1 MKSWAMKSC
10 LMKWSNLFLLT
21 AVASGVAP
29 LALADDPTA
38 TVVEG
43 KPLTVTV
50 SATAEATGDANAQ
63 PQRVVV
69 VADETVDATGAPAEA
84 KAITIRLVGDSQGFV
99 VDANDA
105 PGADAKQ
112 VPFIGVV
119 TSPLGEQVRAQTTLS
134 EDVGLSVD
142 VVSPD
147 SPAAKAGLK
156 AHDILAKY
164 DDQIL
169 CAAVQLSALVKRT
182 GSGNKATL
190 TVLRGGKELPI
201 EVTVGEHAAQA
212 TFKVEGVNIAVG
224 LPGQPGGPRVVAGQ
238 PLAPE
243 MLKLLQEMELT
254 RGSINNVPVYG
265 FVPRATD
272 SDAPVS
278 PQSPAPNASPLQPQA
293 DQFQRDQNQLQRNL
307 QRNQRIM
314 LVNPNV
320 QSQSQSV
327 SIVANDDGRVELR
340 EINGKRTV
348 TILDKAGAQQYTGPL
363 DTQEDRE
370 KIPAEIRSR
379 VEQAEASAG
388 PKGVVPP
395 LTAPVPVAPGGDA
408 AGGGSR

>member
-1 MKSWAMKSC
+1 MN
-10 LMKWSNLFLLT
+10 MKWSNLFLLT
-21 AVASGVAP
+21 AVALSVAP
-29 LALADDPTA
+29 VARADEPI
-38 TVVEG
+38 VVEG
-43 KPLTVTV
+43 KPLNITI
-50 SATAEATGDANAQ
+50 SATAEATGDAGSQ
-63 PQRVVV
+63 PPRVVV
-69 VADETVDATGAPAEA
+69 LADETVDAIGAPAEA
-84 KAITIRLVGDSQGFV
+84 KAITIQLVGDGQGFV
-99 VDANDA
+99 FQGNGA
-105 PGADAKQ
+105 PGAEAKK

-119 TSPLGEQVRAQTTLS
+119 TSPLGEAVRAQTTLP

-164 DDQIL
+164 DDQLL

-182 GSGNKATL
+182 GTGNKATL
-190 TVLRGGKELPI
+190 IVLRGGKELPI

-212 TFKVEGVNIAVG
+212 TFKVEGLNIAVG
-224 LPGQPGGPRVVAGQ
+224 QPGQPGGPRDVAGQ

-243 MLKLLQEMELT
+243 VIRLIEEMGVKAGGVVFGEQ
-254 RGSINNVPVYG
+254 YG
-265 FVPRATD
+265 FAVPAPGV
-272 SDAPVS
+272 DAPVL
-278 PQSPAPNASPLQPQA
+278 PQSSAPNDTPQV
-293 DQFQRDQNQLQRNL
+293 
-307 QRNQRIM
+307 QRNQRIV

-340 EINGKRTV
+340 EVNGKRTV
-348 TILDKAGAQQYTGPL
+348 TILDKAGAQQYSGPL

-370 KIPAEIRSR
+370 KIPAELRSR

-388 PKGVVPP
+388 PKAVIPP
-395 LTAPVPVAPGGDA
+395 LAPPLPVAPGGDA

>member
-1 MKSWAMKSC
+1 MN
-10 LMKWSNLFLLT
+10 MKWSNLFLLT
-21 AVASGVAP
+21 AVALSVAP
-29 LALADDPTA
+29 VARADEPI
-38 TVVEG
+38 VVEG
-43 KPLTVTV
+43 KPLNITI
-50 SATAEATGDANAQ
+50 SATAEATGEAGSQ
-63 PQRVVV
+63 PPRVVV
-69 VADETVDATGAPAEA
+69 LADETVDAIGAPAEA
-84 KAITIRLVGDSQGFV
+84 KAITIQLVGDGQGFV
-99 VDANDA
+99 FQGNGA
-105 PGADAKQ
+105 PGAEAKK

-119 TSPLGEQVRAQTTLS
+119 TSPLGEAVRAQTTLP

-164 DDQIL
+164 DDQLL

-182 GSGNKATL
+182 GTGNKATL
-190 TVLRGGKELPI
+190 IVLRGGKELPI

-212 TFKVEGVNIAVG
+212 TFRVEGLNIAV
-224 LPGQPGGPRVVAGQ
+224 GQPGGPRDVAGQ

-243 MLKLLQEMELT
+243 VIRLIEEMGVKAGGVVFGEQ
-254 RGSINNVPVYG
+254 YG
-265 FVPRATD
+265 FAVPAPGV
-272 SDAPVS
+272 DAPVL
-278 PQSPAPNASPLQPQA
+278 PQSSGPNDTPQV
-293 DQFQRDQNQLQRNL
+293 
-307 QRNQRIM
+307 QRNQRIV

-340 EINGKRTV
+340 EVNGKRTV
-348 TILDKAGAQQYTGPL
+348 TILDKAGAQQYSGPL

-370 KIPAEIRSR
+370 KIPAELRSR

-388 PKGVVPP
+388 PKAVIPP
-395 LTAPVPVAPGGDA
+395 LAPPVPVAPGSDA

>member
-1 MKSWAMKSC
+1 MN
-10 LMKWSNLFLLT
+10 MKWSNLFLLT
-21 AVASGVAP
+21 AVALSVAP
-29 LALADDPTA
+29 VARADEPI
-38 TVVEG
+38 VVEG
-43 KPLTVTV
+43 KPLNITI
-50 SATAEATGDANAQ
+50 SATAEATGEAGSQ

-69 VADETVDATGAPAEA
+69 LADETVDAIGAPAEA
-84 KAITIRLVGDSQGFV
+84 KAITIQLVGDGQGFV
-99 VDANDA
+99 FQGNGA
-105 PGADAKQ
+105 PGAEAKK

-119 TSPLGEQVRAQTTLS
+119 TSPLGEAVRAQTTLP

-164 DDQIL
+164 DDQLL

-182 GSGNKATL
+182 GTGNKATL
-190 TVLRGGKELPI
+190 IVLRGGKELPI

-212 TFKVEGVNIAVG
+212 TFKVEGLNIAVG
-224 LPGQPGGPRVVAGQ
+224 QPGQPGGPRDVAGQ

-243 MLKLLQEMELT
+243 VIRLIEEMGVKAGGVVFGEQ
-254 RGSINNVPVYG
+254 YG
-265 FVPRATD
+265 FAVPAPGV
-272 SDAPVS
+272 DAPVL
-278 PQSPAPNASPLQPQA
+278 PQSSGPNDTPQV
-293 DQFQRDQNQLQRNL
+293 
-307 QRNQRIM
+307 QRNQRIV

-340 EINGKRTV
+340 EVNGKRTV
-348 TILDKAGAQQYTGPL
+348 TILDKAGAQQYSGAL
-363 DTQEDRE
+363 DSKEDRE
-370 KIPAEIRSR
+370 KIPAELRSR

-388 PKGVVPP
+388 PKAVIPP
-395 LTAPVPVAPGGDA
+395 LAPPVPVAPGSDA

>member
-1 MKSWAMKSC
+1 MN
-10 LMKWSNLFLLT
+10 MKWSNLFLLT
-21 AVASGVAP
+21 AVALSVAP
-29 LALADDPTA
+29 VARADEPI
-38 TVVEG
+38 VVEG
-43 KPLTVTV
+43 KPLNITI
-50 SATAEATGDANAQ
+50 SATAEATGEAGSQ

-69 VADETVDATGAPAEA
+69 LADETVDAIGAPAEA
-84 KAITIRLVGDSQGFV
+84 KAITIQLVGDGQGFV
-99 VDANDA
+99 FQGNGA
-105 PGADAKQ
+105 PGAEAKK

-119 TSPLGEQVRAQTTLS
+119 TSPLGEAVRAQTTLP

-164 DDQIL
+164 DDQLL

-182 GSGNKATL
+182 GTGNKATL
-190 TVLRGGKELPI
+190 IVLRGGKELPI

-212 TFKVEGVNIAVG
+212 TFKVEGLNIAVG
-224 LPGQPGGPRVVAGQ
+224 QPGQPGGPRDVAGQ

-243 MLKLLQEMELT
+243 VIRLIEEMGVKAGGVVFGEQ
-254 RGSINNVPVYG
+254 YG
-265 FVPRATD
+265 FAVPAPGV
-272 SDAPVS
+272 DAPVL
-278 PQSPAPNASPLQPQA
+278 PQSSGPNDTPQV
-293 DQFQRDQNQLQRNL
+293 
-307 QRNQRIM
+307 QRNQRIV

-340 EINGKRTV
+340 EVNGKRTV
-348 TILDKAGAQQYTGPL
+348 TILDKAGAQQYSGPL

-370 KIPAEIRSR
+370 KIPAELRSR

-388 PKGVVPP
+388 PKAVIPP
-395 LTAPVPVAPGGDA
+395 LAPPVPVAPGSDA
-408 AGGGSR
+408 EGRVKY

>member
-1 MKSWAMKSC
+1 
-10 LMKWSNLFLLT
+10 MKWSNLFLLT
-21 AVASGVAP
+21 AVALSVAP
-29 LALADDPTA
+29 VARADEPI
-38 TVVEG
+38 VVEG
-43 KPLTVTV
+43 KPLNITI
-50 SATAEATGDANAQ
+50 SATAEATGEAGSQ

-69 VADETVDATGAPAEA
+69 LADETVDAIGAPAEA
-84 KAITIRLVGDSQGFV
+84 KAITIQLVGDGQGFV
-99 VDANDA
+99 FQGNGA
-105 PGADAKQ
+105 PGAEAKK

-119 TSPLGEQVRAQTTLS
+119 TSPLGEAVRAQTTLP

-164 DDQIL
+164 DDQLL

-182 GSGNKATL
+182 GTGNKATL
-190 TVLRGGKELPI
+190 IVLRGGKELPI

-212 TFKVEGVNIAVG
+212 TFKVEGLNIAVG
-224 LPGQPGGPRVVAGQ
+224 QPGQPGGPRDVAGQ

-243 MLKLLQEMELT
+243 VIRLIEEMGVKAGGVVFGEQ
-254 RGSINNVPVYG
+254 YG
-265 FVPRATD
+265 FAVPAPGV
-272 SDAPVS
+272 DAPVL
-278 PQSPAPNASPLQPQA
+278 PQSSGPNDTPQV
-293 DQFQRDQNQLQRNL
+293 
-307 QRNQRIM
+307 QRNQRIV

-340 EINGKRTV
+340 EVNGKRTV
-348 TILDKAGAQQYTGPL
+348 TILDKAGAQQYSGPL

-370 KIPAEIRSR
+370 KIPAELRSR

-388 PKGVVPP
+388 PKAVIPP
-395 LTAPVPVAPGGDA
+395 LAPPVPVAPGSDA

>member
-1 MKSWAMKSC
+1 MN
-10 LMKWSNLFLLT
+10 MKWSNLFLLT
-21 AVASGVAP
+21 AVALSVAP
-29 LALADDPTA
+29 VARADEPI
-38 TVVEG
+38 VVEG
-43 KPLTVTV
+43 KPLNITI
-50 SATAEATGDANAQ
+50 SATAEATGEAGSQ

-69 VADETVDATGAPAEA
+69 LADETVDAIGAPAEA
-84 KAITIRLVGDSQGFV
+84 KAITIQLVGDGQGFV
-99 VDANDA
+99 FQGNGA
-105 PGADAKQ
+105 PGAEAKK

-119 TSPLGEQVRAQTTLS
+119 TSPLGEAVRAQTTLP

-164 DDQIL
+164 DDQLL

-182 GSGNKATL
+182 GTGNKATL
-190 TVLRGGKELPI
+190 IVLRGGKELPI

-212 TFKVEGVNIAVG
+212 TFKVEGLNIAVG
-224 LPGQPGGPRVVAGQ
+224 QPGQPGGPRDVAGQ

-243 MLKLLQEMELT
+243 VIRLIEEMGVKAGGVVFGEQ
-254 RGSINNVPVYG
+254 YG
-265 FVPRATD
+265 FAVPAPGV
-272 SDAPVS
+272 DAPVL
-278 PQSPAPNASPLQPQA
+278 PQSSGPNDTPQV
-293 DQFQRDQNQLQRNL
+293 
-307 QRNQRIM
+307 QRNQRIV

-340 EINGKRTV
+340 EVNGKRTV
-348 TILDKAGAQQYTGPL
+348 TILDKSGAQQYSGAL
-363 DTQEDRE
+363 DSKEDRE
-370 KIPAEIRSR
+370 KIPAELRSR

-388 PKGVVPP
+388 PKAVIPP
-395 LTAPVPVAPGGDA
+395 LAPPVPVAPGSDA

>member
-1 MKSWAMKSC
+1 
-10 LMKWSNLFLLT
+10 MKWSNLFLLT
-21 AVASGVAP
+21 AVASSVVPVAR
-29 LALADDPTA
+29 ADDPTA

-43 KPLTVTV
+43 KPLNITVR
-50 SATAEATGDANAQ
+50 ATAEATGDAGSQ
-63 PQRVVV
+63 PPRVVV
-69 VADETVDATGAPAEA
+69 VADETVDASAAPAEA
-84 KAITIRLVGDSQGFV
+84 KAITIRLVGDGQGV
-99 VDANDA
+99 VFEGNAA
-105 PGADAKQ
+105 TGAEAKQ

-134 EDVGLSVD
+134 EDIGLSVD

-164 DDQIL
+164 DDQLL

-190 TVLRGGKELPI
+190 TVLRAGKELPI

-212 TFKVEGVNIAVG
+212 TFKVEGLNIAMG

-243 MLKLLQEMELT
+243 VIKLLEELELKG
-254 RGSINNVPVYG
+254 GSLNNVPVYG
-265 FVPRATD
+265 FVPRAPGG
-272 SDAPVS
+272 DAPVLL
-278 PQSPAPNASPLQPQA
+278 PQLPAPNASPLQPQA
-293 DQFQRDQNQLQRNL
+293 DQFQRDQNQFQSNQNQF
-307 QRNQRIM
+307 QRNQRIV

-340 EINGKRTV
+340 ETNGKRTV

-363 DTQEDRE
+363 DTREDRE
-370 KIPAEIRSR
+370 KIPAELRRR

-388 PKGVVPP
+388 PKAMISP
-395 LTAPVPVAPGGDA
+395 LTPPVPIAPGGEA
-408 AGGGSR
+408 AGGANR

>member
-1 MKSWAMKSC
+1 MN
-10 LMKWSNLFLLT
+10 MKWSNLFLLT
-21 AVASGVAP
+21 AVASAAAP
-29 LALADDPTA
+29 LTRADEPI
-38 TVVEG
+38 VVEG
-43 KPLTVTV
+43 KPLNITI
-50 SATAEATGDANAQ
+50 SATAEATGEAGSQ

-69 VADETVDATGAPAEA
+69 LADETVDAIGAPAEA
-84 KAITIRLVGDSQGFV
+84 KAITIQLVGDGQGFV
-99 VDANDA
+99 FQGNGA
-105 PGADAKQ
+105 PGAEAKK

-119 TSPLGEQVRAQTTLS
+119 TSPLGEAVRAQTTLP

-164 DDQIL
+164 DDQLL

-182 GSGNKATL
+182 GTGNKATL
-190 TVLRGGKELPI
+190 IVLRGGKELPI

-212 TFKVEGVNIAVG
+212 TFKVEGLNIAVG
-224 LPGQPGGPRVVAGQ
+224 QPGQPGGPRDVAGQ

-243 MLKLLQEMELT
+243 VIRLIEEMGVKAGGVVFGEQ
-254 RGSINNVPVYG
+254 YG
-265 FVPRATD
+265 FAVPAPGV
-272 SDAPVS
+272 DAPVL
-278 PQSPAPNASPLQPQA
+278 PQSSGPNDTPQV
-293 DQFQRDQNQLQRNL
+293 
-307 QRNQRIM
+307 QRNQRIV

-340 EINGKRTV
+340 EVNGKRTV
-348 TILDKAGAQQYTGPL
+348 TILDKAGAQQYSGPL

-370 KIPAEIRSR
+370 KIPAELRSR

-388 PKGVVPP
+388 PKAVIPP
-395 LTAPVPVAPGGDA
+395 LAPPVPVAPGSDA

>member
-1 MKSWAMKSC
+1 MN
-10 LMKWSNLFLLT
+10 MKWLNLFLLT
-21 AVASGVAP
+21 AVASAAAP
-29 LALADDPTA
+29 LTRADEPI
-38 TVVEG
+38 VVEG
-43 KPLTVTV
+43 KPLNITI
-50 SATAEATGDANAQ
+50 SATAEATGDASSQ
-63 PQRVVV
+63 PPRVVV
-69 VADETVDATGAPAEA
+69 FADDTVDANGATAEA
-84 KAITIRLVGDSQGFV
+84 KAITISVVGDGQGFV
-99 VDANDA
+99 FEGNAA
-105 PGADAKQ
+105 AGAEAKK

-119 TSPLGEQVRAQTTLS
+119 TSPLGEQVRAQTNLT

-164 DDQIL
+164 DDQLL

-182 GSGNKATL
+182 GTGNKATL

-201 EVTVGEHAAQA
+201 EVIVGEHAAQA
-212 TFKVEGVNIAVG
+212 TFKVEGVNMNFTPLG
-224 LPGQPGGPRVVAGQ
+224 GQGAIVAGQ

-243 MLKLLQEMELT
+243 VIKLIEEM
-254 RGSINNVPVYG
+254 GSKTGGAVFGGQYG
-265 FVPRATD
+265 FAVPAPGV
-272 SDAPVS
+272 DAPVL
-278 PQSPAPNASPLQPQA
+278 PQSSGPNDTLL
-293 DQFQRDQNQLQRNL
+293 QLQSNQIQPNQVRQTQI
-307 QRNQRIM
+307 QRNQRIV

-340 EINGKRTV
+340 ETNGKRTV
-348 TILDKAGAQQYTGPL
+348 TILDKSGAQQYAGPL

-370 KIPAEIRSR
+370 KIPAELRSR

-388 PKGVVPP
+388 PKAVT
-395 LTAPVPVAPGGDA
+395 LTAPVPAAPGGEA

>member
-1 MKSWAMKSC
+1 
-10 LMKWSNLFLLT
+10 MKWSNLFLLT
-21 AVASGVAP
+21 AVASSVVPVAR
-29 LALADDPTA
+29 ADDPTA

-43 KPLTVTV
+43 KPLNITVR
-50 SATAEATGDANAQ
+50 ATAEATGDAGSQ
-63 PQRVVV
+63 PPRVVV
-69 VADETVDATGAPAEA
+69 VADETVDASGAPAEA
-84 KAITIRLVGDSQGFV
+84 KAITIRLVGDGQGV
-99 VDANDA
+99 VFEGNAA
-105 PGADAKQ
+105 TGAEAKQ

-134 EDVGLSVD
+134 EDIGLSVD

-164 DDQIL
+164 DDQLL

-190 TVLRGGKELPI
+190 TVLRAGKELPI

-212 TFKVEGVNIAVG
+212 TFKVEGLNIAMG

-243 MLKLLQEMELT
+243 VIKLLEELELKG
-254 RGSINNVPVYG
+254 GSLNNVPVYG
-265 FVPRATD
+265 FVPRAPGG
-272 SDAPVS
+272 DAPVLL
-278 PQSPAPNASPLQPQA
+278 PQLPAPNASPLQPQA
-293 DQFQRDQNQLQRNL
+293 DQFQRDQNQFQSNQNQF
-307 QRNQRIM
+307 QRNQRIV

-340 EINGKRTV
+340 ETNGKRTV

-363 DTQEDRE
+363 DTREDRE
-370 KIPAEIRSR
+370 KIPAELRRR

-388 PKGVVPP
+388 PKAMISP
-395 LTAPVPVAPGGDA
+395 LTPPVPIAPGGEA
-408 AGGGSR
+408 AGGANR

>member
-1 MKSWAMKSC
+1 
-10 LMKWSNLFLLT
+10 MKWSNLFLLT
-21 AVASGVAP
+21 AVALSVAP
-29 LALADDPTA
+29 VARADEPI
-38 TVVEG
+38 VVEG
-43 KPLTVTV
+43 KPLNITI
-50 SATAEATGDANAQ
+50 SATAEATGEAGSQ

-69 VADETVDATGAPAEA
+69 LADETVDAIGAPAEA
-84 KAITIRLVGDSQGFV
+84 KAITIQLVGDGQGFV
-99 VDANDA
+99 FQGNGA
-105 PGADAKQ
+105 PGAEAKK

-119 TSPLGEQVRAQTTLS
+119 TSPLGEAVRAQTTLP

-164 DDQIL
+164 DDQLL

-182 GSGNKATL
+182 GTGNKATL
-190 TVLRGGKELPI
+190 IVLRGGKELPI

-212 TFKVEGVNIAVG
+212 TFKVEGLNIAVG
-224 LPGQPGGPRVVAGQ
+224 QPGQPGGPRDVAGQ

-243 MLKLLQEMELT
+243 VIRLIEEMGVKAGGVVFGEQ
-254 RGSINNVPVYG
+254 YG
-265 FVPRATD
+265 FAVPAPGV
-272 SDAPVS
+272 DAPVL
-278 PQSPAPNASPLQPQA
+278 PQSSGPNDTPQV
-293 DQFQRDQNQLQRNL
+293 
-307 QRNQRIM
+307 QRNQRIVF
-314 LVNPNV
+314 VNPNV

-340 EINGKRTV
+340 EVNGKRTV
-348 TILDKAGAQQYTGPL
+348 TILDKAGAQQYSGPL

-370 KIPAEIRSR
+370 KIPAELRSR

-388 PKGVVPP
+388 PKAVIPP
-395 LTAPVPVAPGGDA
+395 LAPPVPVAPGGDA

>member
-1 MKSWAMKSC
+1 
-10 LMKWSNLFLLT
+10 MKWSYLFLLT
-21 AVASGVAP
+21 AVASSVVPVAR
-29 LALADDPTA
+29 ADDPTA

-43 KPLTVTV
+43 KPLNITVR
-50 SATAEATGDANAQ
+50 ATAEATGDAGSQ
-63 PQRVVV
+63 PPRVVV
-69 VADETVDATGAPAEA
+69 VADETVDASAAPAEA
-84 KAITIRLVGDSQGFV
+84 KAITIRLVGDGQGV
-99 VDANDA
+99 VFEGNAA
-105 PGADAKQ
+105 TGAEAKQ

-134 EDVGLSVD
+134 EDIGLSVD

-164 DDQIL
+164 DDQLL

-190 TVLRGGKELPI
+190 TVLRAGKELPI

-212 TFKVEGVNIAVG
+212 TFKVEGVNIAMG

-243 MLKLLQEMELT
+243 VIKLLEELELKG
-254 RGSINNVPVYG
+254 GSLNNVPVYG
-265 FVPRATD
+265 FVPRAPGG
-272 SDAPVS
+272 DAPVLL
-278 PQSPAPNASPLQPQA
+278 PQLPAPNASPLQPQA
-293 DQFQRDQNQLQRNL
+293 DQFQRDQNQFQSNQNQF
-307 QRNQRIM
+307 QRNQRIV

-340 EINGKRTV
+340 ETNGKRTV

-363 DTQEDRE
+363 DTREDRE
-370 KIPAEIRSR
+370 KIPAELRRR

-388 PKGVVPP
+388 PKAMISP
-395 LTAPVPVAPGGDA
+395 LTPPVPIAPGGEA
-408 AGGGSR
+408 AGGANR

>member
-1 MKSWAMKSC
+1 MN
-10 LMKWSNLFLLT
+10 MKWSNLVLLT

-29 LALADDPTA
+29 VTLADDPTGI
-38 TVVEG
+38 VVEG

-50 SATAEATGDANAQ
+50 RAPAEATGDAGSQ
-63 PQRVVV
+63 PRRVVV
-69 VADETVDATGAPAEA
+69 LADETVDVSGAPAEA
-84 KAITIRLVGDSQGFV
+84 KAITIRLVGDGQGFV
-99 VDANDA
+99 AEGNA
-105 PGADAKQ
+105 AAGAEGKK

-142 VVSPD
+142 IVSPD

-164 DDQIL
+164 DDQLL

-182 GSGNKATL
+182 GTGNKATL

-212 TFKVEGVNIAVG
+212 TFKVEGVNIAIG
-224 LPGQPGGPRVVAGQ
+224 QPGQPGGPRVVAGQ
-238 PLAPE
+238 PLDPAV
-243 MLKLLQEMELT
+243 LKLLEELELKG
-254 RGSINNVPVYG
+254 GSINHPVYGNVPVYG
-265 FVPRATD
+265 FVPRAPG
-272 SDAPVS
+272 SDAS
-278 PQSPAPNASPLQPQA
+278 ILLPQSPAPNASPLQRQA
-293 DQFQRDQNQLQRNL
+293 DQLQRNI
-307 QRNQRIM
+307 QRNQRIVV
-314 LVNPNV
+314 VNPNV

-340 EINGKRTV
+340 ETNGQRTV

-363 DTQEDRE
+363 DSQEDRE
-370 KIPAEIRSR
+370 KIPAELRSR

-388 PKGVVPP
+388 PKAVVSPLTPP
-395 LTAPVPVAPGGDA
+395 LPAAPGGEA
-408 AGGGSR
+408 EGGASR

>member
-1 MKSWAMKSC
+1 
-10 LMKWSNLFLLT
+10 MKWSNLVLLT

-29 LALADDPTA
+29 VTLADDPTA

-50 SATAEATGDANAQ
+50 RATAEATGDAGSQ
-63 PQRVVV
+63 PRRVVV
-69 VADETVDATGAPAEA
+69 LADETVDASAAPAEA
-84 KAITIRLVGDSQGFV
+84 KAITIRLVGDGQGFV
-99 VDANDA
+99 AEGNA
-105 PGADAKQ
+105 AAGAEGKK

-164 DDQIL
+164 DDQLL

-182 GSGNKATL
+182 GTGNKAML

-212 TFKVEGVNIAVG
+212 TFKVEGVNIAMG

-243 MLKLLQEMELT
+243 VIKLLEELELKG
-254 RGSINNVPVYG
+254 GSINVPAYGNVPVYG
-265 FVPRATD
+265 FVPRAPG
-272 SDAPVS
+272 SDAS
-278 PQSPAPNASPLQPQA
+278 ILLPQSPAPNASPLQPQA
-293 DQFQRDQNQLQRNL
+293 DQFQRDQNQLQRNI

-340 EINGKRTV
+340 ETNGKRTV
-348 TILDKAGAQQYTGPL
+348 TILDKAGAQQYSGAL
-363 DTQEDRE
+363 DSKEDRE
-370 KIPAEIRSR
+370 KIPAELRSR
-379 VEQAEASAG
+379 VEAAEASAG
-388 PKGVVPP
+388 PKAVT
-395 LTAPVPVAPGGDA
+395 LTAPLPAAPGGEA
-408 AGGGSR
+408 EGGASR

>member
-1 MKSWAMKSC
+1 
-10 LMKWSNLFLLT
+10 MKWSNLFLLT
-21 AVASGVAP
+21 AVASSVVPVAR
-29 LALADDPTA
+29 ADDPTA

-43 KPLTVTV
+43 KPLNITVR
-50 SATAEATGDANAQ
+50 ATAEATGDAGSQ
-63 PQRVVV
+63 PPRVVV
-69 VADETVDATGAPAEA
+69 VADETVDASAAPAEA
-84 KAITIRLVGDSQGFV
+84 KAITIRLVGDGQGV
-99 VDANDA
+99 VFEGNAA
-105 PGADAKQ
+105 TGAEAKQ

-134 EDVGLSVD
+134 EDIGLSVD

-164 DDQIL
+164 DDQLL

-190 TVLRGGKELPI
+190 TVLRAGKELPI

-212 TFKVEGVNIAVG
+212 TFKVEGLNIAMG

-243 MLKLLQEMELT
+243 VIKLIEEMELKG
-254 RGSINNVPVYG
+254 GSLNNVPVYG
-265 FVPRATD
+265 FVPRAPGG
-272 SDAPVS
+272 DAPVLL
-278 PQSPAPNASPLQPQA
+278 PQLPAPNASPLQPQA
-293 DQFQRDQNQLQRNL
+293 DQFQRDQNQFQSNQNQF
-307 QRNQRIM
+307 QRNQRIV

-340 EINGKRTV
+340 ETNGKRTV

-363 DTQEDRE
+363 DTREDRE
-370 KIPAEIRSR
+370 KIPAELRRR

-388 PKGVVPP
+388 PKAMISP
-395 LTAPVPVAPGGDA
+395 LTPPVPIAPGGEA
-408 AGGGSR
+408 AGGANR

>member
-1 MKSWAMKSC
+1 
-10 LMKWSNLFLLT
+10 MKWSNLFLLT
-21 AVASGVAP
+21 AVASSVVPVAR
-29 LALADDPTA
+29 ADDPTA

-43 KPLTVTV
+43 KPLNITVR
-50 SATAEATGDANAQ
+50 ATAEATGDAGSQ
-63 PQRVVV
+63 PPRVVV
-69 VADETVDATGAPAEA
+69 VADETVDASGAPAEA
-84 KAITIRLVGDSQGFV
+84 KAITIRLVGDGQGV
-99 VDANDA
+99 VFEGNAA
-105 PGADAKQ
+105 TGAEAKQ

-134 EDVGLSVD
+134 EDIGLSVD

-164 DDQIL
+164 DDQLL

-190 TVLRGGKELPI
+190 TVLRAGKELPI

-212 TFKVEGVNIAVG
+212 TFKVEGVNIAMG

-243 MLKLLQEMELT
+243 VIKLLEELELKG
-254 RGSINNVPVYG
+254 GSLNNVPVYG
-265 FVPRATD
+265 FVPRAPGG
-272 SDAPVS
+272 DAPVLL
-278 PQSPAPNASPLQPQA
+278 PQLPAPNASPLQPQA
-293 DQFQRDQNQLQRNL
+293 DQFQRDQNQFQSNQNQF
-307 QRNQRIM
+307 QRNQRIV

-340 EINGKRTV
+340 ETNGKRTV

-363 DTQEDRE
+363 DTREDRE
-370 KIPAEIRSR
+370 KIPAELRRR

-388 PKGVVPP
+388 PKAMISP
-395 LTAPVPVAPGGDA
+395 LTPPVPIAPGGEA
-408 AGGGSR
+408 AGGANR

>member
-1 MKSWAMKSC
+1 MN
-10 LMKWSNLFLLT
+10 MKWLNLFLLT
-21 AVASGVAP
+21 AVASAAAP
-29 LALADDPTA
+29 LTRADDPTA

-50 SATAEATGDANAQ
+50 RATAESNADGPFAT
-63 PQRVVV
+63 PQVVV
-69 VADETVDATGAPAEA
+69 VADGNSEPPTVIGMTPAEA
-84 KAITIRLVGDSQGFV
+84 KAITIRLVGDGQGFV
-99 VDANDA
+99 FEGNAA
-105 PGADAKQ
+105 AGAEAKQ

-119 TSPLGEQVRAQTTLS
+119 TSPLGEAVRAQTNLT

-164 DDQIL
+164 DDQLL

-182 GSGNKATL
+182 GTGNKATL

-212 TFKVEGVNIAVG
+212 TFKVEGVNIAMG
-224 LPGQPGGPRVVAGQ
+224 QPGQPGGPRVVAGQ

-243 MLKLLQEMELT
+243 VIRLIEEM
-254 RGSINNVPVYG
+254 GSKAGGAVFSGQYG
-265 FVPRATD
+265 FAVPAPGV
-272 SDAPVS
+272 DAPVI
-278 PQSPAPNASPLQPQA
+278 PQGSAPLELQS
-293 DQFQRDQNQLQRNL
+293 NQIQPNQI
-307 QRNQRIM
+307 QRNQRIV

-340 EINGKRTV
+340 ETNGKRTV
-348 TILDKAGAQQYTGPL
+348 TILDKSGAQQYTGPL
-363 DTQEDRE
+363 DTPEDRE
-370 KIPAEIRSR
+370 KIPADLRSR

-388 PKGVVPP
+388 PKAVISP
-395 LTAPVPVAPGGDA
+395 LTPPVPAAPGGEA
-408 AGGGSR
+408 AGDANR

>member
-1 MKSWAMKSC
+1 MN
-10 LMKWSNLFLLT
+10 MKWSNLFLLT
-21 AVASGVAP
+21 AVALSVAP
-29 LALADDPTA
+29 VARADEPI
-38 TVVEG
+38 VVEG
-43 KPLTVTV
+43 KPLNITI
-50 SATAEATGDANAQ
+50 SATAEATGEAGSQ

-69 VADETVDATGAPAEA
+69 LADETVDAIGAPAEA
-84 KAITIRLVGDSQGFV
+84 KAITIQLVGDGQGFV
-99 VDANDA
+99 FQGNGA
-105 PGADAKQ
+105 PGAEAKK

-119 TSPLGEQVRAQTTLS
+119 TSPLGEAVRAQTTLP

-164 DDQIL
+164 DDQLL

-182 GSGNKATL
+182 GTGNKATL
-190 TVLRGGKELPI
+190 IVLRGGKELPI

-212 TFKVEGVNIAVG
+212 TFKVEGLNIAVG
-224 LPGQPGGPRVVAGQ
+224 QPGQPGGPRDVAGQ

-243 MLKLLQEMELT
+243 VIRLIEEMGVKAGGVVFGEQ
-254 RGSINNVPVYG
+254 YG
-265 FVPRATD
+265 FAVPAPGV
-272 SDAPVS
+272 DAPVL
-278 PQSPAPNASPLQPQA
+278 PQSSGPNDTPQV
-293 DQFQRDQNQLQRNL
+293 
-307 QRNQRIM
+307 QRNQRIV

-340 EINGKRTV
+340 ETNGKRTV
-348 TILDKAGAQQYTGPL
+348 TILDKSGAQQYTGPL

-370 KIPAEIRSR
+370 KIPAELRSR

-388 PKGVVPP
+388 PKAVIPP
-395 LTAPVPVAPGGDA
+395 LAPPVPVAPGSDA

>member
-1 MKSWAMKSC
+1 MN
-10 LMKWSNLFLLT
+10 MKWSNLFLLT

-29 LALADDPTA
+29 VALADDPTA

-43 KPLTVTV
+43 KPLNITI
-50 SATAEATGDANAQ
+50 SATAEATGDAGSQ
-63 PQRVVV
+63 PPRVVV
-69 VADETVDATGAPAEA
+69 VTDDTVDATGAPAEA
-84 KAITIRLVGDSQGFV
+84 KAITIRLVGDGQGFV
-99 VDANDA
+99 AASKDA
-105 PGADAKQ
+105 PGAEAKK

-119 TSPLGEQVRAQTTLS
+119 TSPLGEAVRAQTTLS

-164 DDQIL
+164 DDQLL

-182 GSGNKATL
+182 GTGNKATL

-212 TFKVEGVNIAVG
+212 TFKVEGLNIAMWQ
-224 LPGQPGGPRVVAGQ
+224 PGQPGGARVVAGQ

-243 MLKLLQEMELT
+243 VIRLIEEM
-254 RGSINNVPVYG
+254 GSKAGGAVFSGQYG
-265 FVPRATD
+265 FALPAPGG
-272 SDAPVS
+272 DAPVL
-278 PQSPAPNASPLQPQA
+278 PQSSGPSDTPA
-293 DQFQRDQNQLQRNL
+293 QLQSNQV
-307 QRNQRIM
+307 QRNQRIV

-340 EINGKRTV
+340 ETNGKRTV
-348 TILDKAGAQQYTGPL
+348 TILDKSGAQQYSGAL
-363 DTQEDRE
+363 DSKEDRE
-370 KIPAEIRSR
+370 KIPAELRTR

-388 PKGVVPP
+388 PKAVIPP
-395 LTAPVPVAPGGDA
+395 LAPPLPVLPGSDA
-408 AGGGSR
+408 EGRVKY

>member
-1 MKSWAMKSC
+1 
-10 LMKWSNLFLLT
+10 MKWSNLFLLT
-21 AVASGVAP
+21 AVASSVVPVAR
-29 LALADDPTA
+29 ADDPTA

-43 KPLTVTV
+43 KPLNITVR
-50 SATAEATGDANAQ
+50 ATAEATGDAGSQ
-63 PQRVVV
+63 PPRVVV
-69 VADETVDATGAPAEA
+69 VADETVDASGAPAEA
-84 KAITIRLVGDSQGFV
+84 KAITIRLVGDGQGV
-99 VDANDA
+99 VFEGNAA
-105 PGADAKQ
+105 TGAEAKQ

-134 EDVGLSVD
+134 EDIGLSVD

-164 DDQIL
+164 DDQLL

-190 TVLRGGKELPI
+190 TVLRAGKELPI

-212 TFKVEGVNIAVG
+212 TFKVEGLNIAMG

-243 MLKLLQEMELT
+243 VIKLIEEMELKG
-254 RGSINNVPVYG
+254 GSLNNVPVYG
-265 FVPRATD
+265 FVPRAPGG
-272 SDAPVS
+272 DAPVLL
-278 PQSPAPNASPLQPQA
+278 PQLPAPNASPLQPQA
-293 DQFQRDQNQLQRNL
+293 DQFQRDQNQFQSNQNQF
-307 QRNQRIM
+307 QRNQRIV

-340 EINGKRTV
+340 ETNGKRTV

-363 DTQEDRE
+363 DTREDRE
-370 KIPAEIRSR
+370 KIPAELRRR

-388 PKGVVPP
+388 PKAMISP
-395 LTAPVPVAPGGDA
+395 LTPPVPIAPGGEA
-408 AGGGSR
+408 AGGANR

>member
-1 MKSWAMKSC
+1 
-10 LMKWSNLFLLT
+10 MKWSNLFLLT
-21 AVASGVAP
+21 AVASSIAP
-29 LALADDPTA
+29 VALADDSTA
-38 TVVEG
+38 KVV
-43 KPLTVTV
+43 
-50 SATAEATGDANAQ
+50 
-63 PQRVVV
+63 
-69 VADETVDATGAPAEA
+69 EA
-84 KAITIRLVGDSQGFV
+84 KAITIQLVGDGQGFV
-99 VDANDA
+99 FEGNAA
-105 PGADAKQ
+105 ASAEAKQ

-119 TSPLGEQVRAQTTLS
+119 TSPLGEAVRAQTTLS

-182 GSGNKATL
+182 GTGNKATL

-212 TFKVEGVNIAVG
+212 MFKVEGLDNVIPLG
-224 LPGQPGGPRVVAGQ
+224 GQSAIVAGQ
-238 PLAPE
+238 PLDPAVRKRLE
-243 MLKLLQEMELT
+243 EQGLKWLSEALKGGNGISGAQ
-254 RGSINNVPVYG
+254 YG
-265 FVPRATD
+265 FAVPAQG
-272 SDAPVS
+272 DAPII
-278 PQSPAPNASPLQPQA
+278 PQLSAPLDTPAQA
-293 DQFQRDQNQLQRNL
+293 QGNEIQRNQI
-307 QRNQRIM
+307 QRNQRIV

-340 EINGKRTV
+340 ETNGNRTV

-363 DTQEDRE
+363 DSKEDRE
-370 KIPAEIRSR
+370 KIPTALRGR

-395 LTAPVPVAPGGDA
+395 LAPPLPVAPGGDA

>member
-1 MKSWAMKSC
+1 
-10 LMKWSNLFLLT
+10 MKWSNLFLLT
-21 AVASGVAP
+21 AVASSVVPVAR
-29 LALADDPTA
+29 ADDPTA

-43 KPLTVTV
+43 KPLNITVR
-50 SATAEATGDANAQ
+50 ATAEATGDAGSQ
-63 PQRVVV
+63 PPRVVV
-69 VADETVDATGAPAEA
+69 VADETVDASAAPAEA
-84 KAITIRLVGDSQGFV
+84 KAITIRLVGDGQGV
-99 VDANDA
+99 VFEGNAA
-105 PGADAKQ
+105 TGAEAKQ

-134 EDVGLSVD
+134 EDIGLSVD

-164 DDQIL
+164 DDQLL

-190 TVLRGGKELPI
+190 TVLRAGKELPI

-212 TFKVEGVNIAVG
+212 TFKVEGLNIAMG

-243 MLKLLQEMELT
+243 VIKLLEELELKG
-254 RGSINNVPVYG
+254 GSLNNVPVYG
-265 FVPRATD
+265 FVPRAPGG
-272 SDAPVS
+272 DAPVLL
-278 PQSPAPNASPLQPQA
+278 PQLPAPNASPLQPQA
-293 DQFQRDQNQLQRNL
+293 DQFQRDQNQFQSNQNQF
-307 QRNQRIM
+307 QRNQRIV

-340 EINGKRTV
+340 ETNGKRTV
-348 TILDKAGAQQYTGPL
+348 TILDKAGAQQYAGPL
-363 DTQEDRE
+363 DTREDRE
-370 KIPAEIRSR
+370 KIPAELRRR

-388 PKGVVPP
+388 PKAMISP
-395 LTAPVPVAPGGDA
+395 LTPPVPIAPGGEA
-408 AGGGSR
+408 AGGANR

>member
-1 MKSWAMKSC
+1 
-10 LMKWSNLFLLT
+10 MKWSNLFLLT
-21 AVASGVAP
+21 AVASSVVPVAR
-29 LALADDPTA
+29 ADDPTA

-43 KPLTVTV
+43 KPLNITV
-50 SATAEATGDANAQ
+50 SATAEATGDAGSQ
-63 PQRVVV
+63 PPRVVV
-69 VADETVDATGAPAEA
+69 VADETVDASGAPAEA
-84 KAITIRLVGDSQGFV
+84 KAITIRLVGDGQGV
-99 VDANDA
+99 VFEGNAA
-105 PGADAKQ
+105 TGAEAKQ

-134 EDVGLSVD
+134 EDIGLSVD

-164 DDQIL
+164 DDQLL

-190 TVLRGGKELPI
+190 TVLRAGKELPI

-212 TFKVEGVNIAVG
+212 TFKVEGVNIAMG

-243 MLKLLQEMELT
+243 VIKLLEEMELKG
-254 RGSINNVPVYG
+254 GSLNNVPVYG
-265 FVPRATD
+265 FVPRAPGG
-272 SDAPVS
+272 DAPVLL
-278 PQSPAPNASPLQPQA
+278 PQLPAPNASPLQPQA
-293 DQFQRDQNQLQRNL
+293 DQFQRDQNQFQSNQNQF
-307 QRNQRIM
+307 QRNQRIV

-340 EINGKRTV
+340 ETNGKRTV

-363 DTQEDRE
+363 DTREDRE
-370 KIPAEIRSR
+370 KIPAELRRR

-388 PKGVVPP
+388 PKAMISP
-395 LTAPVPVAPGGDA
+395 LTPPVPIAPGGEA
-408 AGGGSR
+408 AGGANR

>member
-1 MKSWAMKSC
+1 
-10 LMKWSNLFLLT
+10 MKWSNLVLLT

-29 LALADDPTA
+29 VTLADDPTA

-50 SATAEATGDANAQ
+50 RATAEATGDAGAQ
-63 PQRVVV
+63 PPRVVV
-69 VADETVDATGAPAEA
+69 LADETVDASAAPAEA
-84 KAITIRLVGDSQGFV
+84 KAITIRLVGDGQGFV
-99 VDANDA
+99 AEGNA
-105 PGADAKQ
+105 AAGAEGKK

-164 DDQIL
+164 DDQLL

-182 GSGNKATL
+182 GTGNKAML
-190 TVLRGGKELPI
+190 TVLRAGKELPI

-212 TFKVEGVNIAVG
+212 TFKVEGVNIAIG
-224 LPGQPGGPRVVAGQ
+224 QPGQPGGPRVVAGQ
-238 PLAPE
+238 PLDPAV
-243 MLKLLQEMELT
+243 LKLLEELELKG
-254 RGSINNVPVYG
+254 GSINHPVYG
-265 FVPRATD
+265 FVPRAPG
-272 SDAPVS
+272 SDAS
-278 PQSPAPNASPLQPQA
+278 ILLPQSPAPNASPLQRQA
-293 DQFQRDQNQLQRNL
+293 DQLQRNI
-307 QRNQRIM
+307 QRNQRIVV
-314 LVNPNV
+314 VNPNV

-340 EINGKRTV
+340 ETNGQRTV
-348 TILDKAGAQQYTGPL
+348 TILDKSGAQQYTGPL

-370 KIPAEIRSR
+370 KIPAELRSR

-388 PKGVVPP
+388 PKAVVLPLTPP
-395 LTAPVPVAPGGDA
+395 LPAAPGGEA
-408 AGGGSR
+408 EGGASR

>member
-1 MKSWAMKSC
+1 MKSRSMP
-10 LMKWSNLFLLT
+10 WSNLFLLT
-21 AVASGVAP
+21 AVASAAAP
-29 LALADDPTA
+29 LTRADEPI
-38 TVVEG
+38 VVEG
-43 KPLTVTV
+43 KPLNI
-50 SATAEATGDANAQ
+50 SILATAEATGDAGSQ
-63 PQRVVV
+63 PPRAVVV
-69 VADETVDATGAPAEA
+69 TDDTVDVNGAPAEA
-84 KAITIRLVGDSQGFV
+84 KAISIRLVGDGQGFV
-99 VDANDA
+99 FQGNAPANTE
-105 PGADAKQ
+105 GKK

-164 DDQIL
+164 DDQFL

-182 GSGNKATL
+182 GTGNKATL
-190 TVLRGGKELPI
+190 TVLRGGKEMPI

-212 TFKVEGVNIAVG
+212 TFKVEGLNIAMG
-224 LPGQPGGPRVVAGQ
+224 QPGQPGGPRVVAGQ

-243 MLKLLQEMELT
+243 VIKLIEEMGSKAGGAVFGGQYGFAVPAPGVDAPILLQ
-254 RGSINNVPVYG
+254 
-265 FVPRATD
+265 
-272 SDAPVS
+272 
-278 PQSPAPNASPLQPQA
+278 QSPAPNASPLQPQP
-293 DQFQRDQNQLQRNL
+293 NQLQSNQI
-307 QRNQRIM
+307 QRNQRIV

-340 EINGKRTV
+340 EVNGKRTV
-348 TILDKAGAQQYTGPL
+348 TILDKAGAQQYSGAL
-363 DTQEDRE
+363 DSKEDRE
-370 KIPAEIRSR
+370 KIPAELRSR

-388 PKGVVPP
+388 PKAVIPP

-408 AGGGSR
+408 EGH

>member
-1 MKSWAMKSC
+1 MNI
-10 LMKWSNLFLLT
+10 KWSNLFLLT

-29 LALADDPTA
+29 VALADDPTA

-43 KPLTVTV
+43 KPLTVTI
-50 SATAEATGDANAQ
+50 SATAEATGDASSQ
-63 PQRVVV
+63 PPRVVV
-69 VADETVDATGAPAEA
+69 VTDDTVDATGAPAEA
-84 KAITIRLVGDSQGFV
+84 KAITIRLVGDGQGFV
-99 VDANDA
+99 AESKDA
-105 PGADAKQ
+105 PGAEGKK

-119 TSPLGEQVRAQTTLS
+119 TSPLGEAVRAQTTLP

-164 DDQIL
+164 DDQLL

-182 GSGNKATL
+182 GTGNKATL
-190 TVLRGGKELPI
+190 TVLRGGKEMPI

-212 TFKVEGVNIAVG
+212 TFKVEGVNIAM
-224 LPGQPGGPRVVAGQ
+224 GQPGGPRVVAGQ

-243 MLKLLQEMELT
+243 VIKLIEEMGSKAGGAVFGGQYGFAVPAPGVDAPILLQ
-254 RGSINNVPVYG
+254 
-265 FVPRATD
+265 
-272 SDAPVS
+272 
-278 PQSPAPNASPLQPQA
+278 QSPAPNASPLQPQP
-293 DQFQRDQNQLQRNL
+293 NQLQSNQI
-307 QRNQRIM
+307 QRNQRIV

-340 EINGKRTV
+340 EVNGKRTV
-348 TILDKAGAQQYTGPL
+348 TILDKAGAQQYSGPL

-370 KIPAEIRSR
+370 KIPAELRSR

-388 PKGVVPP
+388 PKAVIPP
-395 LTAPVPVAPGGDA
+395 LAPPVPVAPGSDA
-408 AGGGSR
+408 EGRVKY

>member
-1 MKSWAMKSC
+1 MKPCAMKSC
-10 LMKWSNLFLLT
+10 AMKWSNLSLLT
-21 AVASGVAP
+21 AVASGIAP
-29 LALADDPTA
+29 VALADDPTA

-50 SATAEATGDANAQ
+50 RATAEATGDAGAQ
-63 PQRVVV
+63 PPRVVV
-69 VADETVDATGAPAEA
+69 FADDTVDVTGVPAEA
-84 KAITIRLVGDSQGFV
+84 KAITIRIVGDGQGFV

-105 PGADAKQ
+105 PGAEAKQ

-182 GSGNKATL
+182 GTGNKATL

-212 TFKVEGVNIAVG
+212 TFKVEGLNIAVG
-224 LPGQPGGPRVVAGQ
+224 GLPSQPGRPRVVAGQ

-243 MLKLLQEMELT
+243 VIRLIEEMGLKAGGAVFGGQ
-254 RGSINNVPVYG
+254 YG
-265 FVPRATD
+265 FAVPAPGV
-272 SDAPVS
+272 DAPVI
-278 PQSPAPNASPLQPQA
+278 PQSSGPTDTPE
-293 DQFQRDQNQLQRNL
+293 QLQSNQIQPNQI
-307 QRNQRIM
+307 QRNQRIV

-320 QSQSQSV
+320 QSQTQSV

-340 EINGKRTV
+340 WTNGKRTV

-370 KIPAEIRSR
+370 KIPAELRSR

-388 PKGVVPP
+388 PKAVISPLTPP
-395 LTAPVPVAPGGDA
+395 LPAAPGGEA
-408 AGGGSR
+408 AGDANR

>member
-1 MKSWAMKSC
+1 MN
-10 LMKWSNLFLLT
+10 MKWSNLFLLT

-29 LALADDPTA
+29 VTLADDPTA

-50 SATAEATGDANAQ
+50 RATAEATGDAGAQ
-63 PQRVVV
+63 PPRVVV
-69 VADETVDATGAPAEA
+69 LADETVDASAAPAEA
-84 KAITIRLVGDSQGFV
+84 KAITISVVGDGQRFV
-99 VDANDA
+99 FEGNAA
-105 PGADAKQ
+105 AGAEGKK

-164 DDQIL
+164 DDQLL

-182 GSGNKATL
+182 GTGNKAML

-212 TFKVEGVNIAVG
+212 TFKVEGVNIAMG

-243 MLKLLQEMELT
+243 VIKLLEELELKG
-254 RGSINNVPVYG
+254 GSINVPAYGNVPVYG
-265 FVPRATD
+265 FVPRAPG
-272 SDAPVS
+272 SDAS
-278 PQSPAPNASPLQPQA
+278 ILLPQSPAPNASPLQPQA
-293 DQFQRDQNQLQRNL
+293 DQFQRDQNQLQRNI

-340 EINGKRTV
+340 ETNGKRTV
-348 TILDKAGAQQYTGPL
+348 TILDKAGAQQYSGAL
-363 DTQEDRE
+363 DSKEDRE
-370 KIPAEIRSR
+370 KIPAELRSR
-379 VEQAEASAG
+379 VEAAEASAG
-388 PKGVVPP
+388 PKAVT
-395 LTAPVPVAPGGDA
+395 LTAPLPAAPGGEA
-408 AGGGSR
+408 EGGASR

>member
-1 MKSWAMKSC
+1 
-10 LMKWSNLFLLT
+10 MKWSNLFLLT
-21 AVASGVAP
+21 AVALSVAP
-29 LALADDPTA
+29 VARADEPI
-38 TVVEG
+38 VVEG
-43 KPLTVTV
+43 KPLNITI
-50 SATAEATGDANAQ
+50 SATAEATGEAGSQ

-69 VADETVDATGAPAEA
+69 LADETVDAIGAPAEA
-84 KAITIRLVGDSQGFV
+84 KAITIQLVGDGQGFV
-99 VDANDA
+99 FQGNGA
-105 PGADAKQ
+105 PGAEAKK

-119 TSPLGEQVRAQTTLS
+119 TSPLGEAVRAQTTLP

-164 DDQIL
+164 DDQLL

-190 TVLRGGKELPI
+190 TVLRAGKELPI

-212 TFKVEGVNIAVG
+212 TFKVEGLNIAMG

-243 MLKLLQEMELT
+243 VNKLLEELELKG
-254 RGSINNVPVYG
+254 GSLNNVPVYG
-265 FVPRATD
+265 FVPRAPGG
-272 SDAPVS
+272 DAPVLL
-278 PQSPAPNASPLQPQA
+278 PQLPAPNASPLQPQA
-293 DQFQRDQNQLQRNL
+293 DQFQRDQNQFQSNQNQF
-307 QRNQRIM
+307 QRNQRIV

-340 EINGKRTV
+340 ETNGKRTV

-363 DTQEDRE
+363 DTREDRE
-370 KIPAEIRSR
+370 KIPAELRRR

-388 PKGVVPP
+388 PKAMISP
-395 LTAPVPVAPGGDA
+395 LTPPVPIAPGGEA
-408 AGGGSR
+408 AGGANR